1 LPAAGVAVA
10 ADDIGVIDGPVTAA
24 VAQLIVEGIA
34 EAASGGY
41 PGRCA
46 GDDTAAG
53 AGGVITLTADGSW
66 LPVYE
71 TPNGVALML
80 NLVDRVFKTLPAGF
94 KILGFGITQASA
106 LAAAEKFQQG
116 LTNAEKSGLWCYQTW
131 NGDISRF
138 VDEEDL

>member
-1 LPAAGVAVA
+1 MKLHEITDADLDFKSYIAVA
-10 ADDIGVIDGPVTAA
+10 RGSLWQQDIKNCWVFPNATAA
-24 VAQLIVEGIA
+24 HAAAQTEYA
-34 EAASGGY
+34 
-41 PGRCA
+41 R
-46 GDDTAAG
+46 
-53 AGGVITLTADGSW
+53 TLTADGSW

-71 TPNGVALML
+71 TPGGVPLML

-131 NGDISRF
+131 NGDISLF
-138 VDEEDL
+138 IDEEDL